1 MNFNL
6 PFYEK
11 KGTIKKID
19 ENDNFYLVYYYG
31 FTPKE
36 ETLIAVQK
44 NTKNFNS
51 LCDNYYNDL
60 KGYLEKN
67 SVKYE
72 TYKYTKRKK
81 IVNSKLIDI
90 LNLSTI
96 ILIGMSIPLLLNPN
110 ALFFL
115 GITLNAISVPILL
128 TSIKLSKEEKD
139 DREKADFI
147 NKYNELEHRLRLY
160 NQEKK
165 QTKEETKYN
174 GLTAIPDSNI
184 RDLKITKE
192 KKKVA

>member
-31 FTPKE
+31 VTPKE

-139 DREKADFI
+139 DKKKADFI

-174 GLTAIPDSNI
+174 GLTPVPDNNI
-184 RDLKITKE
+184 RDLKII